1 MGEYVIL
8 TDTSCDLSQEI
19 RDFCG
24 MDDYVKGHVSFS
36 TGEDFPSSLDWQSIT
51 REDFYKTLSDKRVE
65 VTTAPASPEEF
76 YRIFKAYAER
86 GIAVL
91 SISLSSKISATYA
104 IASSA
109 AERVAAEMPGAVIK
123 CVDSLRMS
131 GALGLLVLYAHLL
144 RKEGKSI
151 DEVVAWLEE
160 NKRCV
165 HQMGPIDD
173 LKFVARRGRIS
184 MGKAIMGSFAGVK
197 PMGDCT
203 ADGYVSILTKVKGMK
218 KALDV
223 TVRYVEKTAIDI
235 ENRHIIISHS
245 NRAEYAQT
253 LKELLESALHPK
265 TVFVSDVFTGSGPN
279 IGPGM
284 VGVYYL
290 GAPVSADQSVEKET
304 MAAILAET
312 K

>member
-1 MGEYVIL
+1 MSEYVIL
-8 TDTSCDLSQEI
+8 TDVSCDLSQEI

-24 MDDYVKGHVSFS
+24 MEDYVKGHISFS
-36 TGEDFPSSLDWQSIT
+36 TGEDFPSSLDWQNIS
-51 REDFYKTLSDKRVE
+51 REDFYKTLSDKHVE

-76 YRIFKAYAER
+76 YRIFKSYAER

-91 SISLSSKISATYA
+91 SISLSSKISATYGV
-104 IASSA
+104 ASSA
-109 AERVAAEMPGAVIK
+109 AERVMAEMPEAVIK

-151 DEVVAWLEE
+151 DEVVDWLEQ
-160 NKRCV
+160 NKHGV

-203 ADGYVSILTKVKGMK
+203 ADGYVSILTKVKGIK
-218 KALDV
+218 KALDI

-253 LKELLESALHPK
+253 LKEMLESTLHPK
-265 TVFVSDVFTGSGPN
+265 SVFVSDVFTGSGPN

-284 VGVYYL
+284 IGVYYL
-290 GAPVSADQSVEKET
+290 GAPVSEDQSAEKEI
-304 MAAILAET
+304 MAAVLAEA

>member
-8 TDTSCDLSQEI
+8 ADVACDLSQEI

-24 MDDYVKGHVSFS
+24 MEDYVKGHINFS
-36 TGEDFPSSLDWQSIT
+36 TGADFPTTLDWQSIS
-51 REDFYKTLSDKRVE
+51 RSDFYKTLFDKRVE

-76 YRIFKAYAER
+76 YRVFKSYAEK
-86 GIAVL
+86 GIDVL
-91 SISLSSKISATYA
+91 SISLSSKISATYGVA
-104 IASSA
+104 SA
-109 AERVAAEMPGAVIK
+109 AAQRVIAEMPGAVIK

-131 GALGLLVLYAHLL
+131 GAFGLLVLYAHLL
-144 RKEGKSI
+144 RKEGKGL
-151 DEVVAWLEE
+151 DEVAAWLEE
-160 NKRCV
+160 NRHRV

-218 KALDV
+218 KALDI
-223 TVRYVEKTAIDI
+223 TVRYIGKTAIDI

-245 NRAEYAQT
+245 DREEYALT
-253 LKELLESALHPK
+253 LKQMLESTLHPK
-265 TVFVSDVFTGSGPN
+265 SVFVSDVFTGSGPN
-279 IGPGM
+279 VGPGM
-284 VGVYYL
+284 IGVYYL
-290 GAPVSADQSVEKET
+290 GAPVSEDQSAEKEI
-304 MAAILAET
+304 MAAVLAEA